1 MNNNKK
7 AIVLALAFI
16 GSLVLFIWGYN
27 FLKGKNIFSNER
39 CYYAV
44 YDDVNGLDKTNPVV
58 VRGLRVGF
66 VENVYFDPRF
76 NGDIIVKMTLT
87 SDIPV
92 TNNTVARI
100 VSSDIMGS
108 KCINLLVGDSHIMAK
123 SGDTLM
129 SSVEAGLMQEVNSQ
143 VQPLKAKAE
152 SLISSLDS
160 VVVVIQTVLD
170 AKSRDNISQSL
181 ERIALTIK
189 NLENTTENLD
199 NLLAVESS
207 NISTI
212 LENTKSFTSS
222 LKDNTDKLNN
232 LVTNASAI
240 SDSLARIDFVSTMHE
255 VEQSFSEVNV
265 LLRQIN
271 EGQGSVGQLMASDS
285 LYRQLDAT
293 IANLNSLLEE
303 VKKNPKKYLKL
314 SVF

>member
-16 GSLVLFIWGYN
+16 GSFVLFIWGYN

-39 CYYAV
+39 YYYAV

-76 NGDIIVKMTLT
+76 NGDIIVKFTLT

-100 VSSDIMGS
+100 ASSDIMGS
-108 KCINLLVGDSHIMAK
+108 KCINLLIGDSPIMAN
-123 SGDTLM
+123 SGDTLQ

-181 ERIALTIK
+181 DRIAATIK
-189 NLENTTENLD
+189 NLENTTESLD

-207 NISTI
+207 NVSTI
-212 LENTKSFTSS
+212 LENAKVITGD
-222 LKDNTDKLNN
+222 LKDNTDKFNN
-232 LVTNASAI
+232 LVANASAI
-240 SDSLARIDFVSTMHE
+240 SDSLSRIDFGATMRE
-255 VEQSFSEVNV
+255 VEQTFSEVNV

-271 EGQGSVGQLMASDS
+271 EGQGTLGQLMVSDS
-285 LYRQLDAT
+285 LYRQLDASM
-293 IANLNSLLEE
+293 ANLNSLLEE
-303 VKKNPKKYLKL
+303 IKKNPKKYLKL